1 MTSISRELLVAYA
14 ATDYMVLQPEAPFI
28 VHIGEYS
35 SALAQLQAAYGV
47 HTSAMIT
54 GYNPYSTA
62 RAEPENAS
70 ANAALFAD
78 IAVLNLP
85 WLPAHGADPSGV
97 CTPEP
102 GVWIAGISFEAAFA
116 LSRKYQQNAFVFA
129 DETAV
134 PRLGLCE

>member
-1 MTSISRELLVAYA
+1 MTSISRELLSAYA
-14 ATDYMVLQPEAPFI
+14 VTDYSVLQPDASFI

-35 SALAQLQAAYGV
+35 PALAQLQAACGV
-47 HTSAMIT
+47 HSSAMIT
-54 GYNPYSTA
+54 GYNPYSMTRSEA
-62 RAEPENAS
+62 ENAA

-78 IAVLNLP
+78 IDALNLP
-85 WLPAHGADPSGV
+85 WLPAHGADPGGV
-97 CTPEP
+97 CPPEP
-102 GVWIAGISFEAAFA
+102 GAWIAGISYDAAFA